1 MEYNFERF
9 HVDLFDLTYFAGPRA
24 GEKAIDFTLY
34 NLDGKAITLADFKGK
49 WLVLEFGSG
58 TCPMYARNVDAMAE
72 LVVANPDVEFVL
84 VYVREPHPGGRLGA
98 HKGLAQKTAAAST
111 LPDAINEQRCILVDA
126 VDGAMHKA
134 YGELPNSIYVINP
147 DGMVIYR
154 CDWNY
159 IDGINAVLANR
170 ERIHEN
176 EHSPTEVLKPFPG
189 LSIKMLMRGGWGAL
203 LDFIKMVPKLE
214 GEYVK
219 ADEYFAAHGHMKR
232 G

>member
-9 HVDLFDLTYFAGPRA
+9 HVDLFDLTRFTGPRA

-34 NLDGKAITLADFKGK
+34 DLDGKSVSLADFEGK

-58 TCPMYARNVDAMAE
+58 TCPMYARNVDPMAE
-72 LVVANPDVEFVL
+72 LVAANPDVEFVM
-84 VYVREPHPGGRLGA
+84 VYVRESHPGGRISA
-98 HKGLAQKTAAAST
+98 HKDLKGKTAAAST
-111 LPDAINEQRCILVDA
+111 LPDAINEKRRILVDA
-126 VDGAMHKA
+126 ADGAMHRA
-134 YGELPNSIYVINP
+134 YGELPNSIHVINP
-147 DGMVIYR
+147 QGTVVYR

-159 IDGINAVLANR
+159 IDGISAVFADR

-176 EHSPTEVLKPFPG
+176 EHAPTEVLKPSPA

-214 GEYVK
+214 GEHVK
-219 ADEYFAAHGHMKR
+219 ADEYFADHGHMKR
-232 G
+232 Y